1 VPNTGSELLQATA
14 YFNILKSFYQVYT
27 QSIGLVITKDY
38 YDNPTNVAMTYD
50 EQITAFNNKIKS
62 GNLTWFA
69 TFKGEHKGSTKSFGD
84 YLTTLQPNP
93 NFSLTTSTYLNDEG
107 VEVTTPIGANH
118 ILSDKNGLSGNEGL
132 VDQYLS
138 ADANQIVQVN
148 GATKGLEIIKSYLAD
163 YLG

>member
-1 VPNTGSELLQATA
+1 MPNTGSELAQATA

-38 YDNPTNVAMTYD
+38 YDNPTNAAMTYD

-62 GNLTWFA
+62 GNLSWFD
-69 TFKGEHKGSTKSFGD
+69 TFKGEYKGSTKSFGS
-84 YLTTLQPNP
+84 YLTTLEANA

-107 VEVTTPIGANH
+107 VEVATPIGANH
-118 ILSDKNGLSGNEGL
+118 ILSDKNSLSGNEGF

-138 ADANQIVQVN
+138 ADANQIIQAN
-148 GATKGLEIIKSYLAD
+148 GTTKGLEIIKSYLAD